1 MTEYQK
7 IQKYATKRPDDF
19 TAWNALFEYSRTVE
33 LDEAKPVVKQI
44 QDNVLKQTHAT
55 GRGDWFDL
63 YWKSLLLAAPWD
75 FDSYMLYIERNRD
88 VEKRFYQPRRSIIKP
103 MVRLFQDLED
113 DKLDLVA
120 ISCPPG
126 VGKSTLG
133 IFGLSWVMGKHP
145 EMPNLASAHSD
156 KLTRSFFEGVN
167 TILTDPEYL
176 WADVFPGVKY
186 LGTNAK
192 DESIDLDKRKRFK
205 SLTCRSIGGG
215 LTGATRC
222 EKLLYA
228 DDLCSGLEEALN
240 KDRLD
245 KLWELYTN
253 DLKSRK
259 KQGCKEIHIATRWSV
274 HDCIGRLEQQY
285 GDDPR
290 CKFFA
295 MPALDE
301 NEQSNFEFAYNTGFD
316 TKYFLDMRDILDDV
330 SWRCLF
336 QNEPIEREGILFH
349 PDELNRFFTL
359 PEGEPDAI
367 LSVCDTKDTG
377 TDYAFLPVGYQYG
390 DKHYIFDCVCD
401 NSQYDIVDSR
411 IAAILLKHNVHKC
424 QFESNSAG
432 GRTADKAEEAV
443 KAKGGR
449 THITKKYTTSNKE
462 TRIIVSAPWIKEH
475 CYFLDST
482 LYQPNSD
489 YGRMMRMLCGYTI
502 SGKKNRNDD
511 VPDGMSLFSEMV
523 QSMVGTRAQV
533 FTRPF

>member
-7 IQKYATKRPDDF
+7 IQSYATKRPDDF
-19 TAWNALFEYSRTVE
+19 TAWNALFEYSRIVE
-33 LDEAKPVVKQI
+33 LDEAKPVVKHI
-44 QDNVLKQTHAT
+44 QNNVLKQTHAT
-55 GRGDWFDL
+55 GSGDWFEL

-75 FDSYMLYIERNRD
+75 LDSYLLYVERDR
-88 VEKRFYQPRRSIIKP
+88 EPAKKFYQPRRKILRPAVQII
-103 MVRLFQDLED
+103 QDLED
-113 DKLDLVA
+113 DKLDLA
-120 ISCPPG
+120 SISCPPG
-126 VGKSTLG
+126 VGKTTLG
-133 IFGLSWVMGKHP
+133 LFGMSWVMGIHP
-145 EMPNLASAHSD
+145 DMPNLASAHGD

-167 TILTDPEYL
+167 SILTDPEYR
-176 WADVFPGVKY
+176 WADVFPTVKY

-205 SLTCRSIGGG
+205 SLTCRSLWGG

-228 DDLCSGLEEALN
+228 DDLVSGIEESLSL
-240 KDRLD
+240 DRMN
-245 KLWELYTN
+245 KLWEAYTS
-253 DLKSRK
+253 DLKTRK
-259 KQGCKEIHIATRWSV
+259 KEGCKELHICTRWTI
-274 HDCIGRLEQQY
+274 HDIVGRLERQY
-285 GDDPR
+285 EGDPR
-290 CKFFA
+290 ARFFK

-301 NEQSNFEFAYNTGFD
+301 NDESNFEYTHGVGFS
-316 TKYFLDMRDILDDV
+316 TKYFVDMRENLDDV
-330 SWRCLF
+330 TWRCLF

-349 PDELNRFFTL
+349 PDELNHFFTL
-359 PEGEPDAI
+359 PDGDPDAI

-390 DKHYIFDCVCD
+390 DKYYIFDCVCD
-401 NSQYDIVDSR
+401 NSQYDVVDAR

-443 KAKGGR
+443 KEKGGR